1 MKGGFAPNGLGS
13 ELHMSQEERAAVLS
27 DIEAVDAEIALAR
40 QQGNFQNLLACL
52 ERGLF
57 LRRRLYAEASEPVG
71 QACKQL
77 CEVYNYCATQMLQQ
91 GNLRA
96 AQDLLKRAEQVAE
109 RSDVDRAITLN
120 NLACFY
126 RRTGKLR
133 TALTFLER
141 ALDIEERRPEADTS
155 QTHLNLCATLSQLR
169 RHDRALYHAQ
179 CALIRM
185 YEILS
190 PAMHNGELKGD
201 LGTEARERMSV
212 LCIAYHNL
220 AVEHEYLKNYQSA
233 LSAYREGIRWAKD
246 FLGEDHQIHQILE
259 YSYNAVM
266 KAQQGKF
273 SENEQRKAKRAGHG
287 QQAPPGMPSGARVG
301 GGGAPGPQG
310 PQSMEVSSH
319 LQDLLTPRNAQA
331 VNEADGAEAGPGTP
345 GVGLSGTPG
354 IPGKKQPGLD
364 KTVSDSYQSDFHA
377 SDASLSDSGAA

>member
-1 MKGGFAPNGLGS
+1 M
-13 ELHMSQEERAAVLS
+13 
-27 DIEAVDAEIALAR
+27 
-40 QQGNFQNLLACL
+40 
-52 ERGLF
+52 
-57 LRRRLYAEASEPVG
+57 
-71 QACKQL
+71 
-77 CEVYNYCATQMLQQ
+77 
-91 GNLRA
+91 
-96 AQDLLKRAEQVAE
+96 
-109 RSDVDRAITLN
+109 AITLN

-233 LSAYREGIRWAKD
+233 LSAYREGMRWAKD
-246 FLGEDHQIHQILE
+246 FLGEDHQIHQILQ
-259 YSYNAVM
+259 YSYNAVR

-273 SENEQRKAKRAGHG
+273 SEHGRKSQRN
-287 QQAPPGMPSGARVG
+287 QQANPHRLPESG
-301 GGGAPGPQG
+301 
-310 PQSMEVSSH
+310 
-319 LQDLLTPRNAQA
+319 
-331 VNEADGAEAGPGTP
+331 
-345 GVGLSGTPG
+345 
-354 IPGKKQPGLD
+354 
-364 KTVSDSYQSDFHA
+364 
-377 SDASLSDSGAA
+377 

>member
-1 MKGGFAPNGLGS
+1 MKGGYAPNGS
-13 ELHMSQEERAAVLS
+13 ELRMSQEERSAILS
-27 DIEAVDAEIALAR
+27 DIESVDAEIAVAR

-52 ERGLF
+52 ERSLF
-57 LRRRLYAEASEPVG
+57 LRRRLYPEASEPVA
-71 QACKQL
+71 QSCKQL
-77 CEVYNYCATQMLQQ
+77 CEVCNYCATTMLQQ

-190 PAMHNGELKGD
+190 PAMHQGELRKGEEM
-201 LGTEARERMSV
+201 GTEARERMSV

-246 FLGEDHQIHQILE
+246 FLGEDHQIHQILL
-259 YSYNAVM
+259 YSYNAVS
-266 KAQQGKF
+266 KAQQGK
-273 SENEQRKAKRAGHG
+273 SDSKAKAKPRARPDGG
-287 QQAPPGMPSGARVG
+287 GPPGAK
-301 GGGAPGPQG
+301 GP
-310 PQSMEVSSH
+310 PSMEVSQH
-319 LQDLLTPRNAQA
+319 LQELMTPRGNP
-331 VNEADGAEAGPGTP
+331 EAEDGAEAARETASPR
-345 GVGLSGTPG
+345 
-354 IPGKKQPGLD
+354 GKDTSEMMATQA
-364 KTVSDSYQSDFHA
+364 SYQSDFA
-377 SDASLSDSGAA
+377 PESDGEPSFA

>member
-1 MKGGFAPNGLGS
+1 MKGGYAPNGS
-13 ELHMSQEERAAVLS
+13 ELHMSQEERSAILS
-27 DIEAVDAEIALAR
+27 DIENVDAEIAVAR

-52 ERGLF
+52 ERSLF
-57 LRRRLYAEASEPVG
+57 LRRRLYAETSEPVA

-77 CEVYNYCATQMLQQ
+77 CEVCNYCATTMLQQ

-190 PAMHNGELKGD
+190 PAMLRGEFRKGEE
-201 LGTEARERMSV
+201 LGMEARERLSV

-246 FLGEDHQIHQILE
+246 CLGEDHQIHQILQ
-259 YSYNAVM
+259 YSFNAVQ
-266 KAQQGKF
+266 KAQQGKS
-273 SENEQRKAKRAGHG
+273 SEPGKPKRG
-287 QQAPPGMPSGARVG
+287 QQAPNRMPEGARVG
-301 GGGAPGPQG
+301 GGGPSGMNGP
-310 PQSMEVSSH
+310 PSMEVSQH
-319 LQDLLTPRNAQA
+319 LAELMTPRDAQA
-331 VNEADGAEAGPGTP
+331 GEDGAEAAAETASPR
-345 GVGLSGTPG
+345 
-354 IPGKKQPGLD
+354 GKDTSEMQA
-364 KTVSDSYQSDFHA
+364 SYQSDFI
-377 SDASLSDSGAA
+377 DASEADASFADSM